1 MKMVSYKT
9 LAAGAI
15 MAAAMSA
22 LPAQAVT
29 TFATF
34 SAPTA
39 NLQDPAYAN
48 FRWTNNGTGSS
59 ASGLGGSFDTITT
72 SQLTAPTG
80 SRAVLFSFT
89 VPGLSPVATGLTA
102 ILTWTGPTAASQI
115 ATEAG
120 GIYTQGGIGGTFSF
134 ISTSDITVGT
144 NTYLAGANL
153 LSGTYSDAAIVGA
166 KGGNSADFDAETA
179 LGQSLVFTSDF
190 INFGGVTN
198 SAFALDLAN
207 IRSSLSTLYAP
218 GNPTTPVTAL
228 RTFRT
233 NANGS
238 FGYDGEIVV
247 NGIPEPQT
255 WGLMV
260 VGFGMVG
267 LQVRR
272 RNRRT
277 TVAA

>member
-1 MKMVSYKT
+1 
-9 LAAGAI
+9 
-15 MAAAMSA
+15 MAAAVSA
-22 LPAQAVT
+22 VPAQAVT
-29 TFATF
+29 AFAVF

-39 NLQDPAYAN
+39 SLQDPAYAN

-59 ASGLGGSFDTITT
+59 ASGLGGSFNTTAT
-72 SQLTAPTG
+72 SQLTSPLG
-80 SRAVLFSFT
+80 SRSVLFSFT
-89 VPGLSPVATGLTA
+89 VPGLAPVATGITA
-102 ILTWTGPTAASQI
+102 ILTWNSATPPSQI

-134 ISTSDITVGT
+134 VSTSAITVGT
-144 NTYLAGANL
+144 NTYAAGSNL
-153 LSGTYSDAAIVGA
+153 LSGTFGDAAIVGP
-166 KGGNSADFDAETA
+166 KGGTFADFDADTS
-179 LGQSLVFTSDF
+179 LGQTLVFTSDF
-190 INFGGVTN
+190 IDFSGVTT

-207 IRSSLSTLYAP
+207 IRSTLSTLYAG
-218 GNPTTPVTAL
+218 GNPTTPITAL

-233 NANGS
+233 NAQGA

-272 RNRRT
+272 RSRRAS
-277 TVAA
+277 VAA